1 MALKGDL
8 ETINLPDILQ
18 LLSSARK
25 TGGLS
30 IRRGAEEK
38 RLYFRDG
45 LLVYASSTDEREKLG
60 SVLVREGYI
69 NGESVEGARLS
80 QTKSGRPFG
89 LCLLEQ
95 GKIPHEKLI
104 TGLKTQGRM
113 IITNLFN
120 WWGGE
125 FEFMEGEQ
133 AWPEEISIG
142 FDVQAILID
151 AAAAVDEWNRIKG
164 LLHDLDV
171 VLEVVPAPAQGKDGV
186 RFDAEQWH
194 VLSLV
199 NGRRS
204 MVDIAAASNLSD
216 IETCSVACR
225 LLEGG
230 LVRPTSVKTREAT
243 IPAAETS
250 GAAALLEIY
259 NELFAQVIFAVSEEA
274 GEEAVRKLSEAA
286 AAKCDALARLK
297 GCWQLPQG
305 VLGKRCVMKNLI
317 LEDPETRDE
326 ELAASLFE
334 LFRYELSITAKILSR
349 PRQAALIQDLQPL
362 AAILL
367 KKHDAKLVDSGM
379 RRVLSRF
386 LSPTEVSYADSE

>member
-25 TGGLS
+25 TGALS

-45 LLVYASSTDEREKLG
+45 MLVYASSTDEREKLG

-69 NGESVEGARLS
+69 EQDTVEGARVS
-80 QTKSGRPFG
+80 QNKSGRPFG

-95 GKIPHEKLI
+95 GKIPHEKLV

-125 FEFMEGEQ
+125 FEFLEGEQ

-142 FDVQAILID
+142 FDVQAIIID

-164 LLHDLDV
+164 MLPDLDV
-171 VLEVVPAPAQGKDGV
+171 VLEVVPAPAQGKGGV
-186 RFDAEQWH
+186 QFDAEQWH

-225 LLEGG
+225 LLDGG
-230 LVRPTSVKTREAT
+230 LVRPSGVKAREAT
-243 IPAAETS
+243 APAAETS
-250 GAAALLEIY
+250 GAAALLDIY

-274 GEEAVRKLSEAA
+274 GEEAIRKLSEAA
-286 AAKCDALARLK
+286 AARCDTLPHLK
-297 GCWQLPQG
+297 GCWQLAQG
-305 VLGKRCVMKNLI
+305 VLSKRCVLKNLV

-334 LFRYELSITAKILSR
+334 LFRYELSSTAQILTR
-349 PRQAALIQDLQPL
+349 PRQAGLIQDLQPL

-367 KKHDAKLVDSGM
+367 KKYDSKLVDSGV

-386 LSPTEVSYADSE
+386 LSPTEVSYADAE

>member
-25 TGGLS
+25 TGALS

-38 RLYFRDG
+38 RLYFREG
-45 LLVYASSTDEREKLG
+45 MLVYASSTDEREKLG
-60 SVLVREGYI
+60 SVLVREGHI
-69 NGESVEGARLS
+69 DQDTVEGMRAS
-80 QTKSGRPFG
+80 QNKSGRPFG
-89 LCLLEQ
+89 LCLLEH
-95 GKIPHEKLI
+95 GKLPHEKLVA
-104 TGLKTQGRM
+104 GLKTQGRM
-113 IITNLFN
+113 IITNLFS

-125 FEFMEGEQ
+125 FEFLEGEQ

-142 FDVQAILID
+142 FDVQAILMD
-151 AAAAVDEWNRIKG
+151 AAAAVDEWNRIKEM
-164 LLHDLDV
+164 LPDLDV
-171 VLEVVPAPAQGKDGV
+171 VLEVVPAPARGKEEV
-186 RFDAEQWH
+186 KFDAEQWH

-204 MVDIAAASNLSD
+204 VVDVAAVSNLSD

-230 LVRPTSVKTREAT
+230 LVRPAGVKNREIT
-243 IPAAETS
+243 LSAAETS

-259 NELFAQVIFAVSEEA
+259 NELFAQVIFPVSEEA

-305 VLGKRCVMKNLI
+305 VLGKRCVLKNLI

-334 LFRYELSITAKILSR
+334 LFRYELSLTAKILSR

-362 AAILL
+362 AAMLL
-367 KKHDAKLVDSGM
+367 KKHDSKLVDLGV

-386 LSPTEVSYADSE
+386 LSPTEVSYAEAE